1 MLPTE
6 PRKPLWL
13 TRKPGLNTGNISWLS
28 SPTDTYPRQDTTT
41 TDPKLYDHVTSAMRR
56 ARTGCTNGGAVL
68 AFTPATFNRETMSR
82 RPWDGHWTMTTTTC
96 GPWLLPGSGC
106 LSTATNKVLAHRPC
120 SYSRARVLQLQRDDE
135 LIPDDGDGNPS
146 GQSLEEV
153 LHCEAEVPAAELQ
166 ELEESGDIDTAV
178 LEELEAGVEQA
189 AKSLVTMREAR
200 SRINEIKKD
209 RGFGRAPLNS
219 RLKLNGNQVEKKK
232 IKTQCLDCGEFGHWG
247 GDAQCSKPGAG
258 LFKPKAAGKRPT
270 AQKHVKVVES
280 LNTEHVLTGHQL
292 PMRSTWSTTIACVL
306 RKPWNPQSRKTSL
319 CLACHETKF

>member
-1 MLPTE
+1 M
-6 PRKPLWL
+6 
-13 TRKPGLNTGNISWLS
+13 
-28 SPTDTYPRQDTTT
+28 
-41 TDPKLYDHVTSAMRR
+41 
-56 ARTGCTNGGAVL
+56 
-68 AFTPATFNRETMSR
+68 
-82 RPWDGHWTMTTTTC
+82 
-96 GPWLLPGSGC
+96 
-106 LSTATNKVLAHRPC
+106 
-120 SYSRARVLQLQRDDE
+120 
-135 LIPDDGDGNPS
+135 
-146 GQSLEEV
+146 
-153 LHCEAEVPAAELQ
+153 AAEIQ

-189 AKSLVTMREAR
+189 AESLVTMREAR

-209 RGFGRAPLNS
+209 RGFGRAPTGS
-219 RLKLNGNQVEKKK
+219 KLKLNGNQVEKKKKKRKKKKKKK